1 MSMYE
6 FFPFMNGEGADL
18 RNLFIRCCQYKKII
32 KKGDNLRL
40 YPQMHAFL
48 SKGLLKIYMSN
59 AAGNERLM
67 WYIQEINAIPY
78 NYSFDKRVVAEVD
91 SEVLYIKRE
100 DYLDHIISSRGNLE
114 TYIERVNKRY
124 FFCVQQVLNEN
135 IYSCNTKIYSFIY
148 QFAKVLGKESEN
160 GQIVIENV
168 PSRKDIASIVGTHRS
183 NVTRYITEL
192 EKSGIVEKRKGLI
205 IVKDLKALE
214 QLIDQ
219 QEFND

>member
-1 MSMYE
+1 MYE
-6 FFPFMNGEGADL
+6 FFPFMDGEGADL
-18 RNLFIRCCQYKKII
+18 RDLFIRRCQYKTII
-32 KKGDNLRL
+32 KKGDNVRL
-40 YPQMHAFL
+40 YPQRHAFL
-48 SKGLLKIYMSN
+48 NKGLLKIYMSN

-67 WYIQEINAIPY
+67 WYIQEINPIPY
-78 NYSFDKRVVAEVD
+78 NCSFGKRVVAEID
-91 SEVLYIKRE
+91 SEILYIKRE

-124 FFCVQQVLNEN
+124 FFCMQQVLNEN

-148 QFAKVLGKESEN
+148 QLANVLGKKIEN
-160 GQIVIENV
+160 GQIVIKNL

-192 EKSGIVEKRKGLI
+192 EKIGIVEKRKGLI